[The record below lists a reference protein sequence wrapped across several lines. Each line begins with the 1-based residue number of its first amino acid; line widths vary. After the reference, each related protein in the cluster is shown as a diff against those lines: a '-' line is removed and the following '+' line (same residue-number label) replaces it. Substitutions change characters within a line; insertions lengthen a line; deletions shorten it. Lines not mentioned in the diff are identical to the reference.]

1 MLASADAVVT
11 DSQSAAD
18 DLAELVGIDH
28 RRLRVIGGGVG
39 AEFVPSDDGLVTR
52 MAGLRIDLPELRE
65 GYVLVPTGMDWRKN
79 AAGAI
84 EAYATLPVDVRH
96 RHQLVLSCAVEPGY
110 EAWLRLLAEQ
120 SGVGEQLVITGYVAD
135 ATLVALYQSAEIV
148 FFPSFYEGFGLPVLE
163 ALRCGARVIT
173 SASSS
178 LPELIGDKRA
188 LFDPS
193 DPADMA
199 RLLEAALDDP
209 AVGARAGTDAEARFT
224 WKSTARK
231 LVDVYRSLTD
241 R

>member
-1 MLASADAVVT
+1 
-11 DSQSAAD
+11 
-18 DLAELVGIDH
+18 
-28 RRLRVIGGGVG
+28 
-39 AEFVPSDDGLVTR
+39 
-52 MAGLRIDLPELRE
+52 
-65 GYVLVPTGMDWRKN
+65 MDWRKN

-148 FFPSFYEGFGLPVLE
+148 CFPSFYEGFGLPVLE